1 MGYETLGKFHTYE
14 TGYETGVWNKG
25 MKHRYETRMKHA
37 HEISG
42 RSKDVKQLHCGDNTF
57 NFKAWYA
64 LILAEKKKRWQ
75 PLQQKYPQKKLLL
88 GAAQIEWYETCMK
101 QVWNLVWNCRNIF
114 FWFFFEQSVSSIH
127 IIVSSPGTTSAFA
140 CRVIIL
146 YTVLSRHQNLD
157 LRYTTIRRAQV
168 LSENPCNWRSSPN
181 NCSLELKVTWGMKHG
196 YETCSQKEGMKH
208 GYETGVWNTKVF
220 HSMKQVWNLPK
231 FHTP

>member
-1 MGYETLGKFHTYE
+1 MCCRKSYPAKNYPSQDLHNPGCEKVYIRAYISTNARIWQFVFFMGYETLGKFHTYE

-75 PLQQKYPQKKLLL
+75 PLQQKYPQKKILL

-101 QVWNLVWNCRNIF
+101 QVWNLVWNFRTYF
-114 FWFFFEQSVSSIH
+114 FL
-127 IIVSSPGTTSAFA
+127 G
-140 CRVIIL
+140 
-146 YTVLSRHQNLD
+146 
-157 LRYTTIRRAQV
+157 
-168 LSENPCNWRSSPN
+168 
-181 NCSLELKVTWGMKHG
+181 G
-196 YETCSQKEGMKH
+196 
-208 GYETGVWNTKVF
+208 
-220 HSMKQVWNLPK
+220 
-231 FHTP
+231 

>member
-75 PLQQKYPQKKLLL
+75 PLQQKYPQKKYYLALLRL
-88 GAAQIEWYETCMK
+88 NGMKHVWNKYETLYETFAK
-101 QVWNLVWNCRNIF
+101 YLLF
-114 FWFFFEQSVSSIH
+114 FFFEQSVASIH
-127 IIVSSPGTTSAFA
+127 IVVSSPGTTSAFA

-196 YETCSQKEGMKH
+196 YETP
-208 GYETGVWNTKVF
+208 VWNTYETR
-220 HSMKQVWNLPK
+220 SWNQRSKQRCETTTLWRQHIQL
-231 FHTP
+231 